1 MLKDK
6 LAELLTKKK
15 CVVGDCFITMDKET
29 QGAFC
34 EIMASSVGDYV
45 ISKALASE
53 GFAISRD
60 SIRLHRHCFNEDT
73 KTQCK
78 CFPGG
83 VK

>member
-6 LAELLTKKK
+6 LTELLTKKQ
-15 CVVGDCFITMDKET
+15 CVVGDCFVKMDKET

-34 EIMASSVGDYV
+34 EIMASSVGDFI

-53 GFAISRD
+53 GYAVSRD
-60 SIRLHRHCFNEDT
+60 SLRLHRHCFNEAT

-83 VK
+83 PK

>member
-45 ISKALASE
+45 IT
-53 GFAISRD
+53 R
-60 SIRLHRHCFNEDT
+60 IRIRQTRPDPTYTC
-73 KTQCK
+73 
-78 CFPGG
+78 G
-83 VK
+83 